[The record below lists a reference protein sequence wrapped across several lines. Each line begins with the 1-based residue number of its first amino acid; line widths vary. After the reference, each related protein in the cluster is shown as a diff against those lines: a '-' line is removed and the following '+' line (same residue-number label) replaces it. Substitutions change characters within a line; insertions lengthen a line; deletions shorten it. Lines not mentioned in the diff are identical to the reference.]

1 MENHPLHRRKV
12 VVALQNGLHV
22 RPMSLIAQATGRFAG
37 EVFIRREDGYA
48 VNAKSMFDLLTLRA
62 EHGMPLM
69 LEAQGEG
76 AVELLDQLESM
87 FDNNFGWD
95 DEEDEYVQ
103 DSEPPLPT
111 RQNSRPQAVKPEQ
124 RLG

>member
-1 MENHPLHRRKV
+1 MEKHPLHRRKV
-12 VVALQNGLHV
+12 VVALENGLHV

-37 EVFIRREDGYA
+37 DVMIRREDGYA

-76 AVELLDQLESM
+76 AVELLDQLEAM

-95 DEEDEYVQ
+95 EEEDEYAP
-103 DSEPPLPT
+103 DPEPPLQS
-111 RQNSRPQAVKPEQ
+111 RKNSRQAAQPEQ